1 VAKVTNGTYHQVA
14 DRAAIA
20 AVSRT
25 IHLHFT
31 VVSEYT
37 QISAIFVAAAL
48 LFLAVGALLSVLWF
62 GRVM

>member
-1 VAKVTNGTYHQVA
+1 
-14 DRAAIA
+14 
-20 AVSRT
+20 VSRT